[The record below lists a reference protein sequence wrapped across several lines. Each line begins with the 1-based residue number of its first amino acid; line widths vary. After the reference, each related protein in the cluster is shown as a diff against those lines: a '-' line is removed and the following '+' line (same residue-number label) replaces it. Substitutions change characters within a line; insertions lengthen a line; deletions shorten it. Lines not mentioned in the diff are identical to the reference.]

1 MMMKKALIISV
12 ILNILLIISLY
23 IQYELCKPQPTPPN
37 PGPHITDNQQV
48 CPIEQASP
56 QPVTQVVY
64 KWKTKYIVK
73 YQEKPYSGE
82 ITATITFPASATKC
96 PEPISATLTQL
107 EIECPK
113 CPKLK
118 PKKVFSLLR
127 GNVSINISLIP
138 EWIITP
144 RIEYVPFMFK
154 DIELGGYG
162 HIDSDKRWQA
172 GIFLRFN
179 F

>member
-1 MMMKKALIISV
+1 MKKILTISIV
-12 ILNILLIISLY
+12 LNILFIIALY
-23 IQYELCKPQPTPPN
+23 IQYEFCKAPQPVTPPQIS
-37 PGPHITDNQQV
+37 GDQQV
-48 CPIEQASP
+48 CPIEQVNP
-56 QPVTQVVY
+56 QPATQVVY

-82 ITATITFPASATKC
+82 ITATITFPVSITKC

-107 EIECPK
+107 EIKCPE

-118 PKKVFSLLR
+118 PKRVFSLLR
-127 GNVSINISLIP
+127 GNVNINISLVP
-138 EWIITP
+138 KWIITP